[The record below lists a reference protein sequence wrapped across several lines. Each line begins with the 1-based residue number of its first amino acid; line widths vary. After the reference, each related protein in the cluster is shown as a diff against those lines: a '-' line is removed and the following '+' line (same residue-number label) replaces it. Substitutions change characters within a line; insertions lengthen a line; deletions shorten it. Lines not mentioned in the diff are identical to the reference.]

1 MPGVGWKLLVTV
13 VAVALLGAGG
23 AARAADPVLTADVGQ
38 GDGFTIGVVD
48 ATGSPVKHL
57 DPGTYTLVVHDHSS
71 FHDFHLSGP
80 GVDVTTDI
88 EGIGDRT
95 FTVTLVD
102 GTYFFQCDPHSA
114 QMKGSF
120 TVGTVT
126 APPPTPAPPP
136 TKLSAS
142 LASSATATLNPA
154 SGLSAG
160 KYRITVSDRSA
171 KDGFRL
177 IGPGV
182 SKATGLKF
190 RGVVIWSVTL
200 QAGTYSYGSVKRAKL
215 RRVVTVSAG

>member
-1 MPGVGWKLLVTV
+1 M

-38 GDGFTIGVVD
+38 ADGFTIGLVD
-48 ATGSPVKHL
+48 ATGSPVTHL

-80 GVDVTTDI
+80 GVDVATDI
-88 EGIGDRT
+88 DGIGDRT

-102 GTYFFQCDPHSA
+102 GKYFFQCDPHSA

-126 APPPTPAPPP
+126 VTPPAPAPAP

-142 LASSATATLNPA
+142 LTASGAATLKPA

-177 IGPGV
+177 TGPGV
-182 SKATGLKF
+182 SRATGVKF
-190 RGVVIWSVTL
+190 RGVAIWTL
-200 QAGTYSYGSVKRAKL
+200 TLHAGKYSYGSVKRAKP
-215 RRVVTVSAG
+215 RRVVTVSA

>member
-1 MPGVGWKLLVTV
+1 MPGVGCKLLVTV

-23 AARAADPVLTADVGQ
+23 ARAADPVLTADVGQ

-48 ATGSPVKHL
+48 ASGSPVTHL

-80 GVDVTTDI
+80 GVDVTTDVD
-88 EGIGDRT
+88 GIGDRT
-95 FTVTLVD
+95 FTVTFVD
-102 GTYFFQCDPHSA
+102 GKYFFQCDPHSA

-126 APPPTPAPPP
+126 ETPPAPAPPP

-142 LASSATATLNPA
+142 LAASGAATLKPA

-177 IGPGV
+177 TGPGV
-182 SKATGLKF
+182 SRATGLKF
-190 RGVVIWSVTL
+190 RGVAAWTL
-200 QAGTYSYGSVKRAKL
+200 TLNAGKYAYGSVKSAKL
-215 RRVVTVSAG
+215 RRAFTVSA

>member
-38 GDGFTIGVVD
+38 GDGFTIGLVD
-48 ATGSPVKHL
+48 ATGSPVTHL

-80 GVDVTTDI
+80 GVDVATDI
-88 EGIGDRT
+88 DGIGDRT

-102 GTYFFQCDPHSA
+102 GKYFFQCDPHAA

-126 APPPTPAPPP
+126 VTPPAPAPAP

-142 LASSATATLNPA
+142 LAASGAATLKPA

-177 IGPGV
+177 TGPGV
-182 SKATGLKF
+182 SRATGVKF
-190 RGVVIWSVTL
+190 RGVATWTL
-200 QAGTYSYGSVKRAKL
+200 TLKQGRYSYGSAAHVKA
-215 RRVVTVSAG
+215 RRVFTVSA